1 MGWHPVVIPEHLA
14 IDLAWTLASQVS
26 YHLETTWGIRLI
38 ISLGY
43 SHVAMPC

>member
-1 MGWHPVVIPEHLA
+1 MGWHPVVIPGHSA
-14 IDLAWTLASQVS
+14 INLAWTLASHVS

-43 SHVAMPC
+43 SHIATPC